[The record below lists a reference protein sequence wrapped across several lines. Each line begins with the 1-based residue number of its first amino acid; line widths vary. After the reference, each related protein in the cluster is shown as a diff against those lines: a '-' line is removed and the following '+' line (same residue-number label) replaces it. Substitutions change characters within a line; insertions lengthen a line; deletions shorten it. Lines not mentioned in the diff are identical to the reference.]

1 MLMPPWVGVPRWS
14 SAPVLLPNPGLELLA
29 SAQALVCLTSIRVL
43 WTMVRDPDG
52 TINYWGPGLER
63 LYGFSSADVV
73 GRVSHKILKTEF
85 PRSLKEIEETLFDTG
100 QWRGEL
106 LHCKRNGSQVVI
118 ASHWSLWRDDE
129 RGRQVTEVHNETE
142 EVARA
147 YLASIVE
154 SSDDAIVGKT
164 LDGIITSWNRAA
176 QRMFGYEAA
185 EICGKAVTLL
195 IPPHRILEGEEI
207 LGRLRRG
214 ERIDHFETERVR
226 KDGRTIA
233 VSLTVS
239 PIRDRGGR
247 IVGASKIA
255 RDITEQRAAQKQ
267 LLELQ
272 SELLHAARLG
282 TMGQMAAAITHELS
296 QPLSAINSYLGGI
309 ARLLSDFAA
318 PQNVAVALG
327 KAREQTSRA
336 GEIMRRLRDFAVRR
350 ESDLRV
356 ENIDEI
362 VEQILKLALVDA
374 AVRGVTARVQFAPGV
389 KSILADKIQIGQVI
403 LNIARNAIEA
413 MEEHFSE
420 RILTISTEIDDLSQE
435 VVVRISDT
443 GPGLAPEVKERL
455 FQPFVTT
462 KDKGMGI
469 GLSICHGIVQ
479 SHGGMLSVEPNE
491 PNGTTFVVRLPR
503 AH

>member
-1 MLMPPWVGVPRWS
+1 MVKRPGPTSKSQARTSRERTS
-14 SAPVLLPNPGLELLA
+14 SRLLDFDPGALDHI
-29 SAQALVCLTSIRVL
+29 QA
-43 WTMVRDPDG
+43 MVRDPEG

-63 LYGFSSADVV
+63 LYGFSSADAV
-73 GRVSHKILKTEF
+73 GRVSHEILKTEF
-85 PRSLKEIEETLFDTG
+85 PRSLKEIEGTLFDTG
-100 QWRGEL
+100 EWRGEL
-106 LHCKRNGSQVVI
+106 LQRKHDGSQVVV

-129 RGRQVTEVHNETE
+129 KGQQVTEVNNETE
-142 EVARA
+142 EVTRA

-164 LDGIITSWNRAA
+164 LDGIITSWNKAA
-176 QRMFGYEAA
+176 ERMFGYEAA

-195 IPPHRILEGEEI
+195 IPPDRVLEEEEI

-239 PIRDRGGR
+239 PIRDRAGC

-309 ARLLSDFAA
+309 ARLLSDCAA
-318 PQNVAVALG
+318 PPKCLRC
-327 KAREQTSRA
+327 AR
-336 GEIMRRLRDFAVRR
+336 
-350 ESDLRV
+350 
-356 ENIDEI
+356 
-362 VEQILKLALVDA
+362 
-374 AVRGVTARVQFAPGV
+374 
-389 KSILADKIQIGQVI
+389 
-403 LNIARNAIEA
+403 
-413 MEEHFSE
+413 
-420 RILTISTEIDDLSQE
+420 
-435 VVVRISDT
+435 
-443 GPGLAPEVKERL
+443 
-455 FQPFVTT
+455 
-462 KDKGMGI
+462 
-469 GLSICHGIVQ
+469 
-479 SHGGMLSVEPNE
+479 
-491 PNGTTFVVRLPR
+491 
-503 AH
+503 

>member
-1 MLMPPWVGVPRWS
+1 MVKRPGPTSKSRARISRKRTSSRLLDFDPR
-14 SAPVLLPNPGLELLA
+14 ALDHI
-29 SAQALVCLTSIRVL
+29 QA
-43 WTMVRDPDG
+43 MVRDPDG

-63 LYGFSSADVV
+63 LYGFSTADVV
-73 GRVSHKILKTEF
+73 GRVSHKVLKTEF

-106 LHCKRNGSQVVI
+106 LHRKRDGSQVVV

-129 RGRQVTEVHNETE
+129 NGRQVTEVNNETE

-154 SSDDAIVGKT
+154 SSDDAIIGKT
-164 LDGIITSWNRAA
+164 LDGIITSWNKAA
-176 QRMFGYEAA
+176 ERMFGYEAT

-195 IPPHRILEGEEI
+195 IPPNRFPEEDEI

-233 VSLTVS
+233 VSLAVS

-255 RDITEQRAAQKQ
+255 RDITEQRATEKQ

-282 TMGQMAAAITHELS
+282 TMGQMAAAITHELN
-296 QPLSAINSYLGGI
+296 QPLSAINNYLGGI

-318 PQNVAVALG
+318 PQNVAVALD

-336 GEIMRRLRDFAVRR
+336 GEVIRRLRDFAVRG
-350 ESDLRV
+350 ESNLRV
-356 ENIDEI
+356 ENVDEI

-374 AVRGVTARVQFAPGV
+374 KVREVTTHVQLTPGV
-389 KSILADKIQIGQVI
+389 KKVLADKIQIGQVV

-413 MEEHFSE
+413 MEEYSSE
-420 RILTISTEIDDLSQE
+420 RILTIATGTDDLSQE

-443 GPGLAPEVKERL
+443 GPGITPEVKAHL

-491 PNGTTFVVRLPR
+491 PNGTTFVIRLPR
-503 AH
+503 AP

>member
-1 MLMPPWVGVPRWS
+1 MPPWVGVPRWS

-73 GRVSHKILKTEF
+73 GRISHKILKTEF

-106 LHCKRNGSQVVI
+106 LHRKRNGSQVVI

>member
-1 MLMPPWVGVPRWS
+1 MVKRPGPTSKSRARTSRKRTSSRLLDFDPR
-14 SAPVLLPNPGLELLA
+14 ALDHI
-29 SAQALVCLTSIRVL
+29 QA
-43 WTMVRDPDG
+43 MVRDPDG

-73 GRVSHKILKTEF
+73 GRISHKILKTEF

-195 IPPHRILEGEEI
+195 IPPDRVLEEEEEI

-233 VSLTVS
+233 ISLTVS
-239 PIRDRGGR
+239 PILDRGGR

-272 SELLHAARLG
+272 SELLHASRLG
-282 TMGQMAAAITHELS
+282 TMGQMAAAITHELN
-296 QPLSAINSYLGGI
+296 QPLSAVGNYLSGLV
-309 ARLLSDFAA
+309 RLFSGLEISE
-318 PQNVAVALG
+318 NVVHAVAE
-327 KAREQTSRA
+327 AREQNTRA
-336 GEIMRRLRDFAVRR
+336 GEIVRRLRELAVKR
-350 ESDLRV
+350 EANLR
-356 ENIDEI
+356 
-362 VEQILKLALVDA
+362 
-374 AVRGVTARVQFAPGV
+374 
-389 KSILADKIQIGQVI
+389 
-403 LNIARNAIEA
+403 
-413 MEEHFSE
+413 
-420 RILTISTEIDDLSQE
+420 
-435 VVVRISDT
+435 
-443 GPGLAPEVKERL
+443 
-455 FQPFVTT
+455 
-462 KDKGMGI
+462 
-469 GLSICHGIVQ
+469 
-479 SHGGMLSVEPNE
+479 
-491 PNGTTFVVRLPR
+491 
-503 AH
+503 